1 MEEKLLI
8 TASHDSTIRIYDE
21 SDPEESS
28 LIKVLCG
35 GNHGGEIT
43 VIAYSQFFMLL
54 AAGS

>member
-8 TASHDSTIRIYDE
+8 TASHDSMIRIYDE

-35 GNHGGEIT
+35 GNYGAELT
-43 VIAYSQFFMLL
+43 VIAYS
-54 AAGS
+54 